1 MDSDSIACLL
11 VKVSFEIKSPQ
22 IRLFQTTATIPQCQ
36 FSTVYK
42 NLGVI
47 KFLRRTRHPLLDFT
61 ILGEKK
67 KNYSSGNKH
76 YRGYPACYVK
86 EPKISQETWLKN

>member
-61 ILGEKK
+61 ILGGKK
-67 KNYSSGNKH
+67 K
-76 YRGYPACYVK
+76 
-86 EPKISQETWLKN
+86 KIIHLEINIIVVILHVM